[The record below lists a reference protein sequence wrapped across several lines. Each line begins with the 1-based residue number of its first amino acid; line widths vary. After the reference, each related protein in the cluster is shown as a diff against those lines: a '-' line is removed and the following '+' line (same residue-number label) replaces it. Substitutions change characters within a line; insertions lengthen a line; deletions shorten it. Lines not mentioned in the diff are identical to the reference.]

1 MDFGIQAVPHGTYKE
16 KNFHV
21 LIHEI
26 NNNLLFCDS
35 DEGKKPPHINWS
47 LTGLKVGSVLQAEII
62 EIVDCKTVFLHPD
75 DKNNEY
81 LMNLVDDYNKMFSE
95 VQQECD
101 KRPPVF
107 QPSIGLQVCARYRQ
121 EGWFRA
127 IIRSYSEV
135 DSTVEFL
142 DYGNW
147 NRITDSL
154 KIKEMPENFASI
166 PVIAIKLCL
175 NIEVLEN
182 EDIVHALLLETLK
195 SCDDKVGIVISE
207 FGDNGSVHGHLV
219 DMETGNYLYKGLE
232 NEGLVRII

>member
-1 MDFGIQAVPHGTYKE
+1 M
-16 KNFHV
+16 
-21 LIHEI
+21 
-26 NNNLLFCDS
+26 
-35 DEGKKPPHINWS
+35 
-47 LTGLKVGSVLQAEII
+47 
-62 EIVDCKTVFLHPD
+62 
-75 DKNNEY
+75 
-81 LMNLVDDYNKMFSE
+81 
-95 VQQECD
+95 
-101 KRPPVF
+101 
-107 QPSIGLQVCARYRQ
+107 
-121 EGWFRA
+121 
-127 IIRSYSEV
+127 

-154 KIKEMPENFASI
+154 KIKEMPEQFASI

-219 DMETGNYLYKGLE
+219 EMKTGNYLYKRLE